1 MELTFVHGS
10 SNHPLAERVARLLGV
25 ETSPLRIERFPDGE
39 MKVDLVESPRARDVY
54 VLQSTHPPV
63 GENLLEL
70 MLVVD
75 AFRRGGAGRITAVVP
90 YFGYARQDRRAHG
103 RESLGSRLVADLL
116 ITSGIDRIVGV
127 DLHTP
132 SIEGCFS
139 VPLEHLTAVPV
150 LADRVKGLVGA
161 NAVVVSPDLGAV
173 KLAER
178 YAERLGVPM
187 AVVHKIRTS
196 GSNVKAQ
203 GVVGEVSGR
212 VPILVDDMITTAG
225 TMQAAAQAVL
235 EQGAV
240 PEIYMIASHGVL
252 VGPAAERLKS
262 LPIARIFVTDSI
274 PEREAFPLPVE
285 RVSIAPLIAET
296 VRRLHGEKPLSDL
309 IANR

>member
-10 SNHPLAERVARLLGV
+10 SNHPLAERVAQLLGV
-25 ETSPLRIERFPDGE
+25 KTSPLRIERFPDGE